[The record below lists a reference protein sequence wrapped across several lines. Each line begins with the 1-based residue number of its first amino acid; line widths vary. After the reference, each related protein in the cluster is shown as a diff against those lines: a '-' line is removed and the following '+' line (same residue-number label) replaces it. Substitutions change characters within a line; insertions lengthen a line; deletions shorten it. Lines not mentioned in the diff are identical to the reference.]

1 MSEKTGL
8 IEIEGTVSVQD
19 DQENTD
25 NNGLNNPQSD
35 AMSSSALED
44 RIEEN
49 EGQDKSR
56 NGENDELLDVQP
68 GTSAQSFGHSQEH
81 KHKGNII
88 LSSIATLELQLAN
101 TSLYVIIAIV
111 DDTAKL

>member
-49 EGQDKSR
+49 EGQDKLR

-68 GTSAQSFGHSQEH
+68 GTSAQSFGHPQER

-88 LSSIATLELQLAN
+88 LSSIATLKLQLAN
-101 TSLYVIIAIV
+101 TSLHVIIAIV